1 MIQNVITLQSED
13 GAFWKLPYDMF
24 SVFSAKRN
32 ENDTAM
38 FIITSP
44 VDKSKW
50 RLS

>member
-1 MIQNVITLQSED
+1 MED
-13 GAFWKLPYDMF
+13 GAFWKLPNDIF
-24 SVFSAKRN
+24 GTFSAKRK

-44 VDKSKW
+44 VDDPKW